1 MNTISPPV
9 CASESSSILR
19 VVLSSDH
26 KVSTVALELVRAAA
40 EYQTRVNRNEDI
52 SGLVAEFS
60 ARFGIDARLSDGLLA
75 GKLATEIDG
84 DQLFVNT
91 TLLQHEPEP
100 VTTRRAER
108 PEGAI
113 ASSKPGADERARR
126 MHSVMSMH
134 SAACGAS
141 GHGVATLGN
150 VCELLCDLR
159 HWCDEQTVDLYQALD
174 RSYASYL
181 RDKHHHLCWDR
192 DLP

>member
-1 MNTISPPV
+1 MNAISPSV
-9 CASESSSILR
+9 CASDSASTWR

-26 KVSTVALELVRAAA
+26 KVSTIALELVRAAA
-40 EYQTRVNRNEDI
+40 EYQTRVNRSEDI

-100 VTTRRAER
+100 VTTRCAKGHN
-108 PEGAI
+108 GAI
-113 ASSKPGADERARR
+113 APSTPCADERARR
-126 MHSVMSMH
+126 MQSVMSMH
-134 SAACGAS
+134 SAARGAS
-141 GHGVATLGN
+141 GHGVASLVN

-159 HWCDEQTVDLYQALD
+159 HWCDEQTVDFYQAMD
-174 RSYASYL
+174 RSYAKYL
-181 RDKHHHLCWDR
+181 NDKHHHLCGDR